1 MLRVRGLSFEI
12 LTALMVTLA
21 SLATAEAG
29 GGHRG
34 GGHGGGHGGHHGG
47 HFRGGHHHHGCCF
60 GRFSTFGVF
69 PFYYPAP
76 VYTYT
81 YVAPPVYTAP
91 AYAPPAVYSA
101 PAPDYTP
108 QVQTYANVQ
117 REVVYPNG
125 KYVLYG
131 DGVTQPWQWVWV
143 PR

>member
-1 MLRVRGLSFEI
+1 MPGVRR
-12 LTALMVTLA
+12 TLA
-21 SLATAEAG
+21 VSIALLAMLTIMLAPLASVEAA

-34 GGHGGGHGGHHGG
+34 GFHGGHGGHFHGGHHGG
-47 HFRGGHHHHGCCF
+47 CCF
-60 GRFSTFGVF
+60 SRFSAFGFFPFV

-76 VYTYT
+76 VYSYT
-81 YVAPPVYTAP
+81 YVAPPVYSAP
-91 AYAPPAVYSA
+91 AYTAPVVYSA
-101 PAPDYTP
+101 PAPAYTP